1 MQFREAGNKIQC
13 LATYYD
19 KEAKRG
25 RQKLVY
31 TLDKYGT
38 PKLPA
43 AADLADFGSPEDR
56 EKWAKEIVEYA
67 SAAKAEAD
75 KNSVI
80 FKVTSLRNT
89 VDVIVADHN
98 SQTRILTDEHMS
110 QVKEAVLR
118 LLPVLGLS
126 GASGVTRKASTGGKG
141 ANDPRAVGE
150 AAVTRAKALRAEGKS
165 IAAVADLMTA
175 EGHPVSKSWVQ
186 KWTS

>member
-38 PKLPA
+38 QKLPT
-43 AADLADFGSPEDR
+43 AADLADFGSAEDR
-56 EKWAKEIVEYA
+56 EKWAKEIVDYA
-67 SAAKAEAD
+67 TTAKAEAD

-80 FKVTSLRNT
+80 FKVTSLRSAI
-89 VDVIVADHN
+89 DVIVDDQN
-98 SQTRILTDEHMS
+98 SQTRILTDEHME
-110 QVKEAVLR
+110 QVKAAVLR
-118 LLPVLGLS
+118 LLPVLGLVGGS
-126 GASGVTRKASTGGKG
+126 GKVEKVKKAG
-141 ANDPRAVGE
+141 DPRAAGE
-150 AAVTRAKALRAEGKS
+150 AAVGRAQALRGEGLS
-165 IAAVADLMTA
+165 IAAVAERMTA
-175 EGHPVSKSWVQ
+175 EGQPVSKSWVQ